1 MSDAI
6 VLARNGEQM
15 ELASKRNRIEY
26 EQANAALETPTIYQD
41 AMASSQSKMWCDAI
55 KTELKVLNEKK
66 PWTVVKKSPNKKV
79 IGTKWVFAIK
89 RNEYGEIKRFKALL
103 VALGY

>member
-6 VLARNGEQM
+6 VLTRNGEQM

-41 AMASSQSKMWCDAI
+41 AMASPQSKMWCDAI
-55 KTELKVLNEKK
+55 KTELKALNEKK
-66 PWTVVKKSPNKKV
+66 TWTVVQIKKV
-79 IGTKWVFAIK
+79 FGTTWVFAIK

>member
-6 VLARNGEQM
+6 VLTRNGEQM

-41 AMASSQSKMWCDAI
+41 AMDVVWCNQDRIEGTQWKEDMDSCEEISK
-55 KTELKVLNEKK
+55 
-66 PWTVVKKSPNKKV
+66 
-79 IGTKWVFAIK
+79 
-89 RNEYGEIKRFKALL
+89 
-103 VALGY
+103 